1 MAQAGSQAALGL
13 TAAAAWGGGDFAGG
27 IAAKSAAPTIIV
39 AVAHGFSLLLLISA
53 AALLHLSYVGHELFG
68 LGSGVLCGGGLIALY
83 SALANG
89 SMGLTAAISGVLTA
103 LVPVLYSLV
112 CEAWFAGGYPSV
124 LRLTGFAVA
133 AAAIWLV
140 AYAPTDRAAPK
151 SAGYTAAGVDGHK
164 VGLAVAAGLSFG
176 GMLILMHRAA
186 SYGVLQA
193 LVEMRL
199 MSMLIAAIAGIF
211 VWLSRRGRNADW
223 RGFPAGRVLLLAM
236 VAGVLDTMGNLLY
249 LFAARVGRLDVTAVL
264 SSLYPAGTMLLAAG
278 VLKERTSKSQ
288 AAGMV
293 LAIAAIFLI
302 SLGG

>member
-1 MAQAGSQAALGL
+1 MPQAGTQAALGL

-27 IAAKSAAPTIIV
+27 IAAKGAAPTLVV
-39 AVAHGFSLLLLISA
+39 AVAHGFSLLLLVAA
-53 AALLHLSYVGHELFG
+53 AALLQLSYAGHGVFG
-68 LGSGVLCGGGLIALY
+68 LGSGILCGGGLIALY
-83 SALANG
+83 SALARG

-103 LVPVLYSLV
+103 VVPVLYSLAQ
-112 CEAWFAGGYPSV
+112 EALSVERRPSV
-124 LRLTGFAVA
+124 VRLAGFAVA

-140 AYAPTDRAAPK
+140 AYVPTERSASPAMGGRA
-151 SAGYTAAGVDGHK
+151 GGVDVRN

-193 LVEMRL
+193 LIEMRL
-199 MSMLIAAIAGIF
+199 MSVSIAAVAGVF
-211 VWLSRRGRNADW
+211 VWLARRGAGAEW
-223 RGFPAGRVLLLAM
+223 RGIPAGKILLLAM
-236 VAGVLDTMGNLLY
+236 VAGVLDTTGNLLY

-278 VLKERTSKSQ
+278 LLKERTTKSQ
-288 AAGMV
+288 AAGMA

-302 SLGG
+302 SI